1 MLLTLFFKKK
11 VMRKNFA
18 KTKFGVVAAAFL
30 MAQSAM
36 AQDIPALNSS
46 DFTKPAWTRLNRVL
60 ATLQSSTMPY
70 SINMTVNGDP
80 STRMAFAWFTN
91 PDVTEGEVQIVAKAD
106 ATVDDFASPAMVI
119 KANPTD
125 VRGLNYSTAKNKLEG
140 IEPNTKADYC
150 SHKAIATGL
159 TPATTY
165 SFRVGNANG
174 WSEIGSFT
182 TASSDKNEQYS
193 FIYITDTQAQYDE
206 MFDVSQKTVHAAY
219 RMVPDAAF
227 VLCNGDLVETS
238 GSSNSEWEYEQWFS
252 TMQDV
257 WMKCPLV
264 VAQGN
269 HDTSANSNLSY
280 HFNTDTTYNDRAQV
294 ATAMDGTVYSFVRG
308 DVLFMVINYEDWK
321 KEGYFESLAA
331 WMREQV
337 NVHKDVKWR
346 VATYHKNMFTG
357 SGSHQDDADGKAV
370 RNAMLPVFDEL
381 GINIALQGHDH
392 IYEVIGPVNNRA
404 KTLIADEVEMVE
416 TVGDGGMRE
425 NMTGKQGG
433 VFDVSNGTLYFL
445 NNSAGRKKYEPRDE
459 AAMIASLDKHEVEN
473 YWGLFSGKFGQ
484 TGEPTFSRVDVT
496 ADEITITTY
505 TVDNAGNATE
515 FDSFKI
521 VKKNKGT
528 NVSAMQGREDVKITF
543 DAATRSVVFVG
554 EAPETLKVFSTEGK
568 LVASV
573 SNASSVSAAGLT
585 NGCYIVKATK
595 GENSYFGKVL
605 VK

>member
-1 MLLTLFFKKK
+1 MKTLLKWKAVIVASAMLMT
-11 VMRKNFA
+11 
-18 KTKFGVVAAAFL
+18 
-30 MAQSAM
+30 QSAM
-36 AQDIPALNSS
+36 AQDIPALNAS
-46 DFTKPAWTRLNRVL
+46 DYTKPAWTKLNRMI
-60 ATLQSSTMPY
+60 ATLQPSTMPY

-91 PDVTEGEVQIVAKAD
+91 PEITDGEVQIVAKAD
-106 ATVDDFASPAMVI
+106 ATVDDFLTPTITI
-119 KANPTD
+119 KATATD
-125 VRGLNYSTAKNKLEG
+125 VKGLNYSIAKNKLTG

-150 SHKAIATGL
+150 SHKAIATNL

-165 SFRVGNANG
+165 SFRVGNEKG

-182 TASSDKNEQYS
+182 TSSARKDETYS

-206 MFDVSQKTVHAAY
+206 MFDVSQKTVHTAY
-219 RMVPDAAF
+219 KMVPNAAF

-238 GSSNSEWEYEQWFS
+238 GSNNSEWEYEQWFS

-269 HDTSANSNLSY
+269 HDTSANSNFFY
-280 HFNTDTTYNDRAQV
+280 HFNTDNSFNEKTEV
-294 ATAMDGTVYSFVRG
+294 ATAMGGTVYSFVRG

-337 NVHKDVKWR
+337 NAHKDVKWR

-357 SGSHQDDADGKAV
+357 SRSHQDDSDGKAV
-370 RNAMLPVFDEL
+370 RAAMLPVFDEL

-392 IYEVIGPVNNRA
+392 IYEVIGPVNNLQ
-404 KTLIADEVEMVE
+404 KTLISNEVEMVE
-416 TVGDGGMRE
+416 TVGDGGLRE

-433 VFDVSNGTLYFL
+433 VYDVSKGTLYFL
-445 NNSAGRKKYEPRDE
+445 NNSAGRKKYEPRNE
-459 AAMIASLDKHEVEN
+459 ADMIASLSKHEVEN

-484 TGEPTFSRVDVT
+484 TGEPTFSRVDVSSE
-496 ADEITITTY
+496 EINITTY
-505 TVDNAGNATE
+505 TVDDLGNATE

-521 VKKNKGT
+521 VKNSTGT
-528 NVSAMQGREDVKITF
+528 GVESTEDSNNVRISYNASSSNIT
-543 DAATRSVVFVG
+543 VEGMV
-554 EAPETLKVFSTEGK
+554 PETVEVFSVDGK
-568 LVASV
+568 LVAS
-573 SNASSVSAAGLT
+573 ATGAIVSATGFAD
-585 NGCYIVKATK
+585 GCYIVKAVS
-595 GENSYFGKVL
+595 GEKSYFNKIYVD
-605 VK
+605 